1 MDIVTLSL
9 WGISLPL
16 AGFSYYKRRS
26 RTTEAARK
34 ARSMMGA
41 MAADI
46 VAIIFLIGLGLSFI
60 TPAVIADVLNGA
72 DLFTGTLIAAAVG
85 SITLIPAFVA
95 FPLVGTLIDGGA
107 GLVPSVAFLTTLTM
121 VGIKTLPLEAKEFG
135 LKFALIRSGLSFL
148 AAIFIAFLMGG
159 LLR

>member
-16 AGFSYYKRRS
+16 AAFSFFKRKN
-26 RTTEAARK
+26 RTIDAARK
-34 ARSMMGA
+34 ARSMMGS
-41 MAADI
+41 MATDI
-46 VAIIFLIGLGLSFI
+46 VAIIFLIGLLLSLI
-60 TPAVIADVLNGA
+60 TPAAIADVLNGSGV
-72 DLFTGTLIAAAVG
+72 FSGTLIAAAIG
-85 SITLIPAFVA
+85 SVTLIPAFVA

-107 GLVPSVAFLTTLTM
+107 HLVPSVAFLTTLTM

-135 LKFALIRSGLSFL
+135 LKFALIRSALSFI

-159 LLR
+159 LM